1 MSILPSAIPDAVPM
15 EAQQRFWNQWN
26 ADAREHQLQTVSTDQ
41 ADVVTGWLRRL
52 GKRDL
57 DILDAGCGTGW
68 LCQKLLPFGRVT
80 ATDLSDDVLDRARQR
95 IPEAA
100 FVAGDFMA
108 LDFGSAAFDVVS
120 TLEVLS
126 HVADQPAFIAKLA
139 RHLRPGGHLMLATQN
154 RPVLERYNRIPP
166 PGPGQL
172 RRWVDKH
179 ELRRLLAR
187 EFEVLELFSITP
199 KANRGMMRIINS
211 RTFNRPIRALVGA
224 RFDRLKEAAGL
235 GWTLM
240 ALARKPF

>member
-1 MSILPSAIPDAVPM
+1 MSILPSAIPNAVPM

>member
-1 MSILPSAIPDAVPM
+1 M

-240 ALARKPF
+240 ALARKPL